1 MPFQEVSPD
10 TFRWSPSVTLEASQ
24 STAVHPQPRPRC
36 VQWRGICRSK
46 TSGKPPLDHRSDEQ
60 SPIVNPL
67 GDHHQVALPK
77 DLLGLLRQFIGK
89 YLSSLRKLDHV

>member
-1 MPFQEVSPD
+1 MARDMP
-10 TFRWSPSVTLEASQ
+10 
-24 STAVHPQPRPRC
+24 
-36 VQWRGICRSK
+36 VQDLRQ
-46 TSGKPPLDHRSDEQ
+46 TPLDHRSDEQ

-89 YLSSLRKLDHV
+89 YLSSLRKLDHVIAPKEGFEAQL